1 MRGHFTYFEKN
12 ADSAF
17 VSHNGGQMTMNQNG
31 RVNCL

>member
-1 MRGHFTYFEKN
+1 MRGHFAYFEKN

-17 VSHNGGQMTMNQNG
+17 ASHNGDQTTINQNG